1 MKNALLAGLTA
12 ALLLSFAITA
22 SADDRVVSVT
32 FASVAALE
40 TKSGEKLD
48 PGLFHFGKASGA
60 EQDRSR
66 VSSNGFHRSKKD
78 ACRWALLG
86 GFIKFQHK
94 AKEAGLKVVGVRTFA
109 GDAESSRSDQ
119 CLCLAGGIVVRSV
132 IQASYK

>member
-1 MKNALLAGLTA
+1 MKNALPAGLAA
-12 ALLLSFAITA
+12 ALLLSFAVSA
-22 SADDRVVSVT
+22 PADDRIVTVT

-48 PGLFHFGKASGA
+48 PHLFHFGGSSGGA
-60 EQDRSR
+60 QDRSR
-66 VSSNGFHRSKKD
+66 VSANGFHRSKKD

-94 AKEAGLKVVGVRTFA
+94 AKDAGLSVVGVRTFA
-109 GDAESSRSDQ
+109 GDAESSRADQ
-119 CLCLAGGIVVRSV
+119 CLCIAGGIVVRSV

>member
-12 ALLLSFAITA
+12 AILLSSSITA
-22 SADDRVVSVT
+22 SADDRIVSVT

-48 PGLFHFGKASGA
+48 PGLFHFGKESGGH
-60 EQDRSR
+60 QDRSR
-66 VSSNGFHRSKKD
+66 VSSNGFHKSKQE

-94 AKEAGLKVVGVRTFA
+94 AKEAGLRVVGVRTFA
-109 GDAESSRSDQ
+109 GDAESSRADQ
-119 CLCLAGGIVVRSV
+119 CLCLAGGFVVRSV
-132 IQASYK
+132 IQAGYK